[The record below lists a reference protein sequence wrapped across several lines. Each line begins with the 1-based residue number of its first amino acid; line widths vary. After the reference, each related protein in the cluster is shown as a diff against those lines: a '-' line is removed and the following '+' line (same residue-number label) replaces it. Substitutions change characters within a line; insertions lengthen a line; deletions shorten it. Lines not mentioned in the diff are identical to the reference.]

1 MHVVAVPDQVPIGL
15 NLQVIGVGMRPPAW
29 AQPVLRLTAVRTS
42 YTQGSAQYTRC
53 GERLKEGSCDH
64 HSHYRHNA
72 AAKQKVL
79 EYSPDAQALLTAL
92 CAAVP
97 VLVQALLAVVQ
108 HTGQVSATPTKPY
121 ACCGSLRCWA
131 PTSCVSLPLLRV

>member
-1 MHVVAVPDQVPIGL
+1 MVAVPDQVPIGL
-15 NLQVIGVGMRPPAW
+15 NLQVFGIGMHPLLGPPW
-29 AQPVLRLTAVRTS
+29 AQPVHRLTAVRMCE
-42 YTQGSAQYTRC
+42 TQGSTQYTRC

-64 HSHYRHNA
+64 HSHHRHNV

-97 VLVQALLAVVQ
+97 ALVQALLAIVQ
-108 HTGQVSATPTKPY
+108 HTGQVSASPAKTPTT
-121 ACCGSLRCWA
+121 ARLASLLA
-131 PTSCVSLPLLRV
+131 PTP